1 MSLVG
6 KIALH
11 IPLVA
16 ASEKGYVLYFTNSI
30 NLAERIFRQI
40 RDAISEAYLKIRERR
55 VTKKLA
61 KIRPLLKETQ

>member
-1 MSLVG
+1 MNTDTRGSV
-6 KIALH
+6 K
-11 IPLVA
+11 
-16 ASEKGYVLYFTNSI
+16 VLYFTYFTNQ
-30 NLAERIFRQI
+30 AKRIFRQI